1 MYNVTKVS
9 HINNDIYNI
18 KIQLDKKEQL
28 IKKYGLKEVGEY
40 KEYWIN
46 NVQIISNG
54 DTFDFNYFEDI
65 YIEYDDTK
73 KILINEYKEV
83 PCIPF
88 SFYRTDLEEEYYLYK
103 NESNGMLI
111 KLKDYSRYITFE
123 ITGNDLSML
132 ENNI

>member
-1 MYNVTKVS
+1 MYNITKVS

-73 KILINEYKEV
+73 KISKYQIV
-83 PCIPF
+83 PSPEWHAIRSSPKL
-88 SFYRTDLEEEYYLYK
+88 SIDQTLAKLSLKASGSVTDG
-103 NESNGMLI
+103 S
-111 KLKDYSRYITFE
+111 TA
-123 ITGNDLSML
+123 GNLGVP
-132 ENNI
+132 